1 MIDMKTAMLSAL
13 QHLPACTEESFLLQE
28 NPLPLIVVGDAERS
42 VLARADGK
50 PYLEHYRAQVDVYAS
65 TPAEADALAARADT
79 ALWALGLIRESYQ
92 ESHDEQAFAYRRS
105 MLYKAVLMGEW
116 IYQEG

>member
-50 PYLEHYRAQVDVYAS
+50 PYLEHYRAQALQALNSGKAELSRVFFSPSAAS
-65 TPAEADALAARADT
+65 L
-79 ALWALGLIRESYQ
+79 
-92 ESHDEQAFAYRRS
+92 
-105 MLYKAVLMGEW
+105 
-116 IYQEG
+116 